1 MPRPCGRG
9 GVIPSRGCRSVW
21 LRSPEER
28 GREEGEGGGE
38 VGRAGPGLG
47 LVGHV
52 SKELDFCPS
61 SREKALRVMESDRI
75 CVFKRSL
82 CLEGT
87 RDQVD

>member
-1 MPRPCGRG
+1 M
-9 GVIPSRGCRSVW
+9 
-21 LRSPEER
+21 
-28 GREEGEGGGE
+28 
-38 VGRAGPGLG
+38 GRAGPGLG

-82 CLEGT
+82 CLQGT